1 MYRPD
6 KDPMSGDH
14 NLLKSEEPM
23 NELVNQIVKKTGIPA
38 ATAQIIVKMVVD
50 YLKKK
55 LPAPVGAQIDGF
67 LSNDANVQQAEGVI
81 GTIASKFGQK
91 K

>member
-1 MYRPD
+1 
-6 KDPMSGDH
+6 
-14 NLLKSEEPM
+14 M
-23 NELVNQIVKKTGIPA
+23 NELVSLIVKKTGVSDAIA
-38 ATAQIIVKMVVD
+38 RTIVTMVVD

-67 LSNDANVQQAEGVI
+67 LSSDANVQKAEGVI
-81 GTIASKFGQK
+81 GTIASKFGK